1 VNIACDNLVNSIFET
16 LKNPSKHIYKKKMV
30 VNQAKLAKL
39 KQLSAK
45 NKTTKVGGKR
55 ITKKPTQSAT
65 QTTTEKIVD
74 VMKDHNS
81 SLIPRIAEINFFCA
95 DGNII
100 HFESTLIQKPVVI
113 QSESNFITAIPNAKY
128 EYKSITDLVPGIIK
142 QVGIQNTDY
151 LEKATEYLQ
160 KKLKQVNLDI
170 DNDKDGIPV
179 IEEGKTF

>member
-1 VNIACDNLVNSIFET
+1 
-16 LKNPSKHIYKKKMV
+16 MV

-39 KQLSAK
+39 KKLSAA

-55 ITKKPTQSAT
+55 ITKKPTQSTT

-74 VMKDHNS
+74 VMKDHQS
-81 SLIPRIAEINFFCA
+81 SVLPRIAEINFFCA

-100 HFESTLIQKPVVI
+100 HFESTLIQKPIVI
-113 QSESNFITAIPNAKY
+113 QSESSFITAIPNAKY

-142 QVGIQNTDY
+142 QVGIQNTEY

-160 KKLKQVNLDI
+160 KKLRQVNLDI
-170 DNDKDGIPV
+170 DNDKDGIPT
-179 IEEGKTF
+179 IAEGKTFS

>member
-1 VNIACDNLVNSIFET
+1 
-16 LKNPSKHIYKKKMV
+16 MV

-55 ITKKPTQSAT
+55 ITKKSTQSAA
-65 QTTTEKIVD
+65 QTTTDKIVD
-74 VMKDHNS
+74 AMKSHNA

-100 HFESTLIQKPVVI
+100 HFQSTLIQKPTVI
-113 QSESNFITAIPNAKY
+113 QSESYCITAISNAKY
-128 EYKSITDLVPGIIK
+128 EYKTITDLVPGIIR
-142 QVGIQNTDY
+142 QVGIQNTEY

-160 KKLKQVNLDI
+160 KKLRQVNLDI

-179 IEEGKTF
+179 IEEGKIF